1 MYLRVTTS
9 KEQFQLS
16 RYFRSI
22 MTLVKLVNTLTLSL
36 LLLSQIIPK
45 EVRGEW
51 QESLEAMES
60 SLSAAVGG
68 RPISSLVV
76 TLETPD
82 SILVIC
88 TAGQSESSTIIAS

>member
-9 KEQFQLS
+9 
-16 RYFRSI
+16 RSNSDCLDQSWL
-22 MTLVKLVNTLTLSL
+22 THTLSL
-36 LLLSQIIPK
+36 LLLSQIIPE

-60 SLSAAVGG
+60 SLSAAAGG

-88 TAGQSESSTIIAS
+88 TAGQPESSAIIAIY